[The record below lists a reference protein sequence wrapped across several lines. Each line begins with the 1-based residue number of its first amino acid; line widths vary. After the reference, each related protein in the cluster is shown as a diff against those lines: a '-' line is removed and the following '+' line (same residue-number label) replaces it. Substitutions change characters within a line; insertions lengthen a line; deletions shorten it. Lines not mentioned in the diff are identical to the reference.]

1 MQWAAQI
8 GPLGPIEALLEHGA
22 ALDATANGSHSAM
35 MVAVEN
41 GNLPAADLLLRAG
54 ADPEAKDAQGY
65 TALIIASAAG
75 KEALATRLLEAG
87 AVVSTPRASSG
98 RTALMAAAQ
107 GGHLAILH
115 LLLHA
120 CGSAPDVVNA
130 LDDDHTSA
138 LMLASKNGHAGAIEL
153 LLKAGADAHLVN
165 ATGASAL
172 ELAAKRGSEEGVDA
186 LLRSVQGVAPSPPGV
201 QGEARPSRAM
211 QVARAAMLAAKH
223 GFPGCVARLMKAG
236 APVQHLLIR
245 AAAAGD
251 SEQLVV
257 LLKAGAAL
265 DGDVASEAMLSASCS
280 GHRGIVQILLNAGAS
295 VFGQDRLHGRNA
307 LHLAAMHGHAP
318 VVKTL
323 LAAGAA
329 INAADPEGSS
339 ALSLAVDKAHKAV
352 VEELLRAG
360 AALERRHMDYETL
373 LGHASDSGIR
383 ALLVNERQ
391 RRALEAELCASSS
404 TKEGEAVVVGATKK
418 VSKKQKKRMT
428 ARVARAE
435 SAAIDAAD
443 AHVAADTAADEA
455 DEAEAELGAQ
465 PMAQGRPA
473 EAQPAVA
480 SASTLT
486 EGQTRA
492 QEAADG
498 GEEVGVEDEDEE
510 DEEDEDEPAE
520 ATAASSTQQQPSPPK
535 LPSAPAAAT
544 HAAVAAGAAPAVATS
559 RPASGASSQ
568 SSPTQSADAA
578 SSILGKSR
586 RAKAGEKARWLPPS
600 DLIAA
605 GGRVVAPEVEQPSPA
620 QPDEVAEEVKSLKLR
635 FAAEQQC
642 VLREQHITA
651 RMWME
656 KAQAEE
662 RAEQSE
668 RRIQELE
675 RNVKAWE
682 AWHQSQRKQARA
694 RRQQALRA
702 SPDELMRMILGELGV
717 QSIQALKPDERH
729 HLAAGLATA
738 VSALL
743 VGKPPPP
750 PGLMRPQPSDP

>member
-1 MQWAAQI
+1 
-8 GPLGPIEALLEHGA
+8 
-22 ALDATANGSHSAM
+22 
-35 MVAVEN
+35 
-41 GNLPAADLLLRAG
+41 
-54 ADPEAKDAQGY
+54 
-65 TALIIASAAG
+65 
-75 KEALATRLLEAG
+75 
-87 AVVSTPRASSG
+87 
-98 RTALMAAAQ
+98 MAAAQ

-115 LLLHA
+115 LLLRA

-352 VEELLRAG
+352 VDELLRAG

-373 LGHASDSGIR
+373 LGRASDSGIR

-404 TKEGEAVVVGATKK
+404 TKEGETVVVGATKK

-435 SAAIDAAD
+435 SAATDAAD
-443 AHVAADTAADEA
+443 AHVAADTAADEADEA

-473 EAQPAVA
+473 EAQPAAA
-480 SASTLT
+480 SASTPT

-492 QEAADG
+492 QEAADE
-498 GEEVGVEDEDEE
+498 GEEVGIEDEDEE
-510 DEEDEDEPAE
+510 DEEDEDEPTE

-535 LPSAPAAAT
+535 LPSTPAAAT
-544 HAAVAAGAAPAVATS
+544 HAAAAAAAAGAAPADVTS
-559 RPASGASSQ
+559 QPASAASSQ
-568 SSPTQSADAA
+568 SSPKPSGDAA
-578 SSILGKSR
+578 TSPGKSR

-600 DLIAA
+600 DLVAA

-620 QPDEVAEEVKSLKLR
+620 QPDEMVEEVKSLKLR

-702 SPDELMRMILGELGV
+702 APDELMRMILGELGV

-750 PGLMRPQPSDP
+750 PGLMRPPPADP